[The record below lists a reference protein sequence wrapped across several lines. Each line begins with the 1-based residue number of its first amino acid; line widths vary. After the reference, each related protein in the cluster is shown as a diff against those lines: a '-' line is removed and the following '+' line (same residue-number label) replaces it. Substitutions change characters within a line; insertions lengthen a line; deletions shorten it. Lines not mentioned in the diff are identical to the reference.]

1 MGKTSAMGLLLLLV
15 AFDSHAGEKAHL
27 VIHRFF
33 GFVDSF

>member
-1 MGKTSAMGLLLLLV
+1 MGKTSATGLLLLLV
-15 AFDSHAGEKAHL
+15 AFHPQAGEKAHL